1 MVKNLQVSQVL
12 ALFNAVKD
20 LPETKILTSYD
31 YKKKVIIVLKDK
43 DLNTLPKITLKYD
56 TENQPHDEFVP
67 HLELSIDI
75 SGAGDNVEAV
85 LINSIEFNLNYG
97 VERLISII
105 RDLYTLAK
113 DQHLAFLRDYAE
125 KMGFTRG

>member
-56 TENQPHDEFVP
+56 TEKQPQDEFMP

-75 SGAGDNVEAV
+75 AGAGDNVEAV

-97 VERLISII
+97 VERLTSII

-113 DQHLAFLRDYAE
+113 DQHLEFLRDYAE